1 MLSVGAKEIEERSRI
16 LFPNM
21 QKQNDENRKED
32 LHFDS
37 EHDTLFRSLYHD
49 RMRGGRAFLPSR
61 AQRERLL
68 FRGVLPGHESGG

>member
-1 MLSVGAKEIEERSRI
+1 MLSAGIKEIEDRSRI

-32 LHFDS
+32 LHSDS
-37 EHDTLFRSLYHD
+37 EHETLFLFLYHG

-61 AQRERLL
+61 AQ
-68 FRGVLPGHESGG
+68 